1 MTLIIGNATTLA
13 SNANIGKS
21 RADARGEDGEFSA
34 KLDFVEPRKSG
45 TRHPPAIPAKDI
57 PSKVRPDP
65 SADVDADRADQPMID
80 MPADSAVEPASALSL
95 LNELVANGKGPPPED
110 GRSKPRHP
118 NDTGGAR
125 SAPLDSGRNLLVT
138 TGAGFAAAATALATA
153 GHAIDDVRGAKD
165 ATATPATPAT
175 IRLPDSPMVTL
186 PPALSVQS
194 HDDPATAAMI
204 DIAGNDAEA
213 KTTVDIAPS
222 AVAGRRP
229 EPKGNPVT
237 VLSQQN
243 IPAPVAQPSGSTASV
258 LVGMIAGDASW
269 REAAAPTF
277 RPLPAQAGLSSA
289 HALKI
294 QLHPAELGMVTAN
307 LRLAGEQLTVELRV
321 ETRDAYQRLT
331 ADSDTIVKSLR
342 ALGLDVDQVTIQQPQ
357 TANSPQARTEASA
370 SSAGLNAR
378 DQNQPGSGGG
388 RDQQSAGQSRSNGN
402 ENSHGSK
409 PAASA
414 PSDRAGGGLY
424 I

>member
-1 MTLIIGNATTLA
+1 MTFSIGNATAFAT
-13 SNANIGKS
+13 NGNVGKP
-21 RADARGEDGEFSA
+21 RADAQEDGEFSA
-34 KLDFVEPRKSG
+34 KLDFIEPRKSG

-57 PSKVRPDP
+57 PSKVRPDA
-65 SADVDADRADQPMID
+65 SADIDADVADRLVID
-80 MPADSAVEPASALSL
+80 MPADSAAEPASALSL

-110 GRSKPRHP
+110 GRSKPSVP
-118 NDTGGAR
+118 NDTGAARGA
-125 SAPLDSGRNLLVT
+125 ATDSGRNLLVT
-138 TGAGFAAAATALATA
+138 TGAGFAAAATALASA

-165 ATATPATPAT
+165 ATTSPAT

-194 HDDPATAAMI
+194 HDDPATTAMI
-204 DIAGNDAEA
+204 SIAGNDADA
-213 KTTVDIAPS
+213 KTAIDTAPP
-222 AVAGRRP
+222 AIVGRRP

-258 LVGMIAGDASW
+258 LIGMIAGDASW

-357 TANSPQARTEASA
+357 TANSAQARTEASA

-409 PAASA
+409 PAAST